1 MKPSSVNKTKAEVI
15 HVTTG
20 LSRSGG
26 GPFFS
31 VSGLA
36 AALEA
41 DGQIESRVVGAYRD
55 ATEWS
60 EDSRQWQHTGIDAFP
75 GRGLRPVAAMAS
87 AACRRLLAARS
98 AGRQA
103 AIHLHG
109 IWDGGSLAV
118 ECVRWGCGGNPT
130 VISPRGMLEPWALL
144 QSRLKKKVAWLL
156 WQRRLFDTADLLH
169 ATAEQECENIRRLGL
184 RSPIAVIPNGIQ
196 FPDLAP
202 PQESQPHRK
211 RRCVFLSR
219 LHPKKGL
226 PMLLEA
232 WSRLKPSGWSLEIA
246 GPAETGHDQEIRH
259 LISRLDLVDVRLI
272 GELRGAG
279 KWDFLRTA
287 DLFIL
292 PSYSENFG
300 IAVAEAMAAGL
311 PVITTRTTPWQAI
324 RDLDLGWWIEPN
336 IDAVAGALAEAM
348 REPQESLRARGL
360 RARSHVI
367 SEYGWRGIARR
378 MADCYLWLLGLG
390 PSTSDLRF
398 A

>member
-1 MKPSSVNKTKAEVI
+1 MKQFSVNNTNAEVI

-41 DGQIESRVVGAYRD
+41 DGRIESRVVGAYRD
-55 ATEWS
+55 AAEWG
-60 EDSRQWQHTGIDAFP
+60 EDSRQWQHMGVDAFP
-75 GRGLRPVAAMAS
+75 GHGLRPAAAMAS
-87 AACRRLLAARS
+87 AACRRLIVARS
-98 AGRQA
+98 AGRQVA
-103 AIHLHG
+103 LHLHG

-118 ECVRWGCGGNPT
+118 ELVRRRRGGDPT

-144 QSRLKKKVAWLL
+144 QSRFKKKVAWLL
-156 WQRRLFDTADLLH
+156 WQRRLFEAADLLH
-169 ATAEQECENIRRLGL
+169 ATAEQECESIRSLGL
-184 RSPIAVIPNGIQ
+184 RSPVAVIPNGIQ
-196 FPDLAP
+196 FPDLAA
-202 PQESQPHRK
+202 PQDSQPRHT

-226 PMLLEA
+226 PMLMEA
-232 WSRLKPSGWSLEIA
+232 WSRVRPSGWSLEIA
-246 GPAETGHDQEIRH
+246 GPSEAGHDREIRH
-259 LISRLDLVDVRLI
+259 LISSLGLADVRLV
-272 GELRGAG
+272 GELRGTA
-279 KWDFLRTA
+279 KWNFLRTA

-324 RDLDLGWWIEPN
+324 QDLDLGWWIQPN
-336 IDAVAGALAEAM
+336 VDAVAGALADAM
-348 REPQESLRARGL
+348 RQPQESLRARGR
-360 RARSHVI
+360 RAQSHVI
-367 SEYGWRGIARR
+367 AEYGWRGVARR

-398 A
+398 V